1 MQAAGQWKLLE
12 HDLGADWVEAQ
23 FVFTVEDPGKI
34 GSAAAVL
41 APLSPGRGG
50 NELRFQVWRE
60 GGGPDKVRNLVG
72 HLDRKRIWG
81 TLSMVESRA
90 EARTTAPTVEPGEAV
105 GVVESWDAA
114 LSELPPGWRDLLCE
128 LELDSTDYL
137 PRAALLGA
145 PLNPT
150 RSPEEIALR
159 FRVTSGAGYGTS
171 PGMAR
176 RCLERIEGDGITG
189 RTRVLNVLSD
199 TGNEATLGPVWR
211 IAGRSV

>member
-1 MQAAGQWKLLE
+1 MQAADQWKLIE
-12 HDLGADWVEAQ
+12 RDLGPDWDEAH
-23 FVFTVEDPGKI
+23 FVFSIEDAGSI
-34 GSAAAVL
+34 GDAAAVL
-41 APLSPGRGG
+41 APLGPGRAGG
-50 NELRFQVWRE
+50 ELRFNVARR
-60 GGGPDKVRNLVG
+60 GGGPDKLRNLVAR
-72 HLDRKRIWG
+72 LDRKRIWG
-81 TLSMVESRA
+81 TLTLVESRSEPRETTSAA
-90 EARTTAPTVEPGEAV
+90 EPVEAV
-105 GVVESWDAA
+105 GLVESWDAA
-114 LSELPPGWRDLLCE
+114 LAELPPGWRDLLCE

-150 RSPEEIALR
+150 RNPEEIALR
-159 FRVTSGAGYGTS
+159 FRVSSGVGYGTS

-211 IAGRSV
+211 IAGSSV